1 MSKGSRQRP
10 RSVDRKTFE
19 DNWDRIFGKKV
30 NNEKEESSRSN
41 AHKNRKGSPK
51 AAQSLSA

>member
-19 DNWDRIFGKKV
+19 DNWDRIFSKKV
-30 NNEKEESSRSN
+30 NNEKEENSRSDAN
-41 AHKNRKGSPK
+41 QNRKGSSK
-51 AAQSLSA
+51 AT